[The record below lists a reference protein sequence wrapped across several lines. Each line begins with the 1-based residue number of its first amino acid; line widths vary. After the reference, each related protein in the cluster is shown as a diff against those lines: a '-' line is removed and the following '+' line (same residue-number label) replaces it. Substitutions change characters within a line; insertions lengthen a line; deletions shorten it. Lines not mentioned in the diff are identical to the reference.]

1 MNRRTKLRIP
11 NPKFQTNS
19 EFEIPGTETPAPA
32 GGSVWNLG
40 LWSLGSVWNLRLGVW
55 NFRAARLRISP
66 ALPLLLVVATAGCRI
81 PSERYGLQELGV
93 SPRQV
98 HQIEPLELQKAEP
111 NEPAP
116 EPNQPPEKI
125 ELSLPE
131 SRALALENNLELR
144 TALIS
149 PAIAGAQLSAE
160 EAKFEASFFANASL
174 LELDQP
180 QGRAVFIDGILV
192 PTVASSQIERIQ
204 ADLGVRLPL
213 RTGGTVTFDVAD
225 TQTENLHVEAPFN
238 PSFENTASISLSQ
251 PLLRNAG
258 HWVSTYSIRVAAYNR
273 DITDVRT
280 KLEVITVLAALDRV
294 YWRLYAAR
302 QELEVRQQQYGLAEA
317 QLERA
322 RRLVAA
328 GKVAQVEIIRA
339 EAGVA
344 DQLQAIIIADN
355 NLRDRER
362 ELKRVLHKAGLDIQT
377 PTVVVPTTRPDPV
390 RYTLDRPQ
398 LIRAAIDNRME
409 LLELQLQL
417 LQDAS
422 TVTYAR
428 NQTLPLVTLTY
439 NYNISGTGEDRAD
452 SWDMLFGT
460 DFTTHNVGLQ
470 AVIPLGNEAAKS
482 RLRQYIYTR
491 RQRLATRA
499 NREDLIRQEVLN
511 AVDQVEANWQRILA
525 ARQTSI
531 LNGRLYEAEQR
542 QFEQGLRT
550 STDVLDAQIRFAN
563 AQSSEISALADY
575 QISLVD
581 VAYATGTTLGSAKV
595 RWEPIIP
602 EAGAE

>member
-1 MNRRTKLRIP
+1 LVLRI
-11 NPKFQTNS
+11 
-19 EFEIPGTETPAPA
+19 
-32 GGSVWNLG
+32 
-40 LWSLGSVWNLRLGVW
+40 W
-55 NFRAARLRISP
+55 NFRASPLRIFP
-66 ALPLLLVVATAGCRI
+66 ALLLLLVMATAGCRTH
-81 PSERYGLQELGV
+81 SERYGLQELGV
-93 SPRQV
+93 SPQQV
-98 HQIEPLELQKAEP
+98 HQIEPLKLQKTEP

-116 EPNQPPEKI
+116 QPSQPPEKI

-131 SRALALENNLELR
+131 SRALALENNLQLR

-160 EAKFEASFFANASL
+160 EAKFEASFFANASV

-204 ADLGVRLPL
+204 ADLGVRVPL

-225 TQTENLHVEAPFN
+225 TQTENLNVEAPFN
-238 PSFENTASISLSQ
+238 PSFENNASISLSQ

-258 HWVSTYSIRVAAYNR
+258 HWVNTYSIRVAAYNR
-273 DITDVRT
+273 DITDART

-302 QELEVRQQQYGLAEA
+302 QELEVRQQQYGLAET

-328 GKVAQVEIIRA
+328 GTVAQVEIIRA

-362 ELKRVLHKAGLDIQT
+362 ELKRVIHKAGLDIQT

-390 RYTLDRPQ
+390 RYMLDRPQ

-428 NQTLPLVTLTY
+428 NQTLPLVTLSY
-439 NYNISGTGEDRAD
+439 NYNISGTGENRGD

-482 RLRQYIYTR
+482 RLRQYLYTR
-491 RQRLATRA
+491 RQRLANRA

-563 AQSSEISALADY
+563 AQSSEIAALADY

-602 EAGAE
+602 ETDAE